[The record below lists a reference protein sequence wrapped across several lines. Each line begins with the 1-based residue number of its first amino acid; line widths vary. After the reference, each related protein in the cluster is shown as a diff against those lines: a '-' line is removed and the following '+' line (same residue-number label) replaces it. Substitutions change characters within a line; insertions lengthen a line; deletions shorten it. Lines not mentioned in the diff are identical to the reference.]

1 MRAEER
7 WRRED
12 RVKED
17 DRSEDL
23 AFLSDS
29 LYVRTTDLKIAT
41 THAGNL
47 FGGNLRASFRV
58 RPMDSG
64 GEIHLG
70 SLGILAAMDLCDGVR
85 IVATYKDV
93 SRCHGTK
100 TENRDRKKGENSF
113 PTPKWLEN
121 G

>member
-1 MRAEER
+1 MRAGEMRKRDGEEER
-7 WRRED
+7 
-12 RVKED
+12 VKQD

-23 AFLSDS
+23 YLSDS
-29 LYVRTTDLKIAT
+29 SYMRTTDPKIAT

-70 SLGILAAMDLCDGVR
+70 SLDIPAAMDLRDGVR
-85 IVATYKDV
+85 IVATYRDV

-100 TENRDRKKGENSF
+100 TEN
-113 PTPKWLEN
+113 
-121 G
+121 